1 MASKVLDTM
10 RKLQPSGTVPFSL
23 KQQYVPVVRAAQEAA
38 GPGNGK
44 DGEDEEQ
51 APVPPGRKRKSP
63 SKDCES
69 KPHQE
74 WNYSNVRASFIQKAR
89 LEQGVSYGDAKSLWD
104 ESSDKRHYL
113 KDVSV
118 QELKR
123 RKFITKDCTVNPWS
137 D

>member
-1 MASKVLDTM
+1 MCFHGIPMASKVLDTM

-38 GPGNGK
+38 GPGNGE

-74 WNYSNVRASFIQKAR
+74 WNYSTVMSGRPSYRRPDWNR
-89 LEQGVSYGDAKSLWD
+89 VSHMVMPNLCGMRVVTNA
-104 ESSDKRHYL
+104 
-113 KDVSV
+113 
-118 QELKR
+118 
-123 RKFITKDCTVNPWS
+123 ITSKMFQS
-137 D
+137 RS